1 MEVLIDEFCDI
12 FVSYRFKDGE
22 LISRKVADA
31 LKDMGYSVYH
41 NTDRNHKGTFPDRLK
56 RVISNSKD
64 FLLIVTENCLERLIA
79 DSDPDS
85 PDWVKEEL
93 QEAMKLG
100 KNIIPVMIEGI
111 DWPHLAGLSEEAA
124 SLINYLSRRE
134 NIKLPF
140 NFEKEPPLILLC
152 GKLDSKPNAGGKFRH
167 QKNDPKYVNLDV
179 LCTRL
184 KQEANEGNPA
194 AMYQLAIFYRNGLA
208 GEARD
213 SVNEYYWL
221 KKLLEVNDESDEVK
235 KYKAHALWYIGDMY
249 YCGEIPGEKQS
260 FIEAYKYKEMA
271 SQVCPEDS
279 SFNASLLFMKSWVV
293 GVEFDYNDIVRSF
306 KNINNL
312 ESADVLIILHQ
323 AEFYDRY
330 GDFARAIDLYSR
342 VYHIYNGAAYRLGML
357 YLYGVDTTPP
367 DPNGIAAAY
376 FLKEAADN
384 GHTEAAFQLGHL
396 YFQPPMSKTRTKN
409 IHQNIEK
416 AMKYFKIAANNNHSG
431 AQYFLEWIYCY
442 GVGIKRDVAKAI
454 EYGEKAAK
462 SGSEN
467 PIFTLMHL
475 YQFEECQNY
484 ERAYY
489 YAVKAAEAQQ
499 EAALC
504 AGYFLLFGCG
514 CEPNLHEAKKYFKI
528 ALKQHSLEAEY
539 MLNLI
544 REIEEKGKTSQ

>member
-22 LISRKVADA
+22 LISQKVADA

-235 KYKAHALWYIGDMY
+235 KYKAHALWHIGGMY
-249 YCGEIPGEKQS
+249 YNGEVPDSKQS
-260 FIEAYKYKEMA
+260 ITESYKYKERA
-271 SQVCPEDS
+271 EKLCPNDFPS
-279 SFNASLLFMKSWVV
+279 NALSKSWAS
-293 GVEFDYNDIVRSF
+293 GVEFNYEDIIRTFES
-306 KNINNL
+306 IDL
-312 ESADVLIILHQ
+312 ESADAIIILHM
-323 AEFYDRY
+323 AEFYDKY
-330 GDFARAIDLYSR
+330 GNFASAIDLYSR
-342 VYHIYNGAAYRLGML
+342 ISHIYNNASYRLGRL
-357 YLYGVDTTPP
+357 YLLGVDSTPP
-367 DPNGIAAAY
+367 EPNGILAAFY
-376 FLKEAADN
+376 FKEAADK
-384 GHTEAAFQLGHL
+384 GHTDAAYELGRL
-396 YFQPPMSKTRTKN
+396 YFNPPVSKTRSKN
-409 IHQNIEK
+409 IHQDIEK
-416 AMKYFKIAANNNHSG
+416 AVKYFKIAAKNNHN
-431 AQYFLEWIYCY
+431 AALYLLEWIYSHNL
-442 GVGIKRDVAKAI
+442 GIDQNFHKAI
-454 EYGEKAAK
+454 EYGEKAARD
-462 SGSEN
+462 GS
-467 PIFTLMHL
+467 IDAMVTLIRL
-475 YQFEECQNY
+475 YQYEESKNY
-484 ERAYY
+484 ERACYH
-489 YAVKAAEAQQ
+489 AVKATEGNRG
-499 EAALC
+499 AALY
-504 AGYFLLFGCG
+504 AGYFFLFGCG
-514 CEPNLHEAKKYFKI
+514 CEPNLNEAKKYFKI
-528 ALKQHSLEAEY
+528 ACDKQQAPEAEY

-544 REIEEKGKTSQ
+544 NEIEQKGSIS